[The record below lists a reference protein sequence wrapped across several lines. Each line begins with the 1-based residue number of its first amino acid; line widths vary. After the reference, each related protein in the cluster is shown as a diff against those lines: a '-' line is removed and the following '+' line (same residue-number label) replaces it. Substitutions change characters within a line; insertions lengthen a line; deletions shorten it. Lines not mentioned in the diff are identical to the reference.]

1 MPRDT
6 TKSLPS
12 RPPSSPYPAPLLPS
26 PVIRTP
32 TKEKPTPT
40 KAKSS
45 AQARSK
51 TNASPSRG
59 AAAMF
64 IPKSHGRSTAV
75 EGVQGPPSRTRR
87 TIQSM
92 RLELANR
99 PYPAPAPP
107 VDGLRGKDYALS
119 DITSPDGK
127 NVLNKTLHPEPERK
141 TGVKRFDSIM
151 LIKAPRE
158 TGRT

>member
-12 RPPSSPYPAPLLPS
+12 RPPPAPYPARRPLPET
-26 PVIRTP
+26 RTP
-32 TKEKPTPT
+32 TKEQATPT
-40 KAKSS
+40 KPKSS

-59 AAAMF
+59 AAALF
-64 IPKSHGRSTAV
+64 IPKSHGRGAAV
-75 EGVQGPPSRTRR
+75 EGVQGSPSRTRR

-99 PYPAPAPP
+99 PFPAPAPP
-107 VDGLRGKDYALS
+107 VEGLRGKDYTPS

-127 NVLNKTLHPEPERK
+127 KVLKKTLRPEPKCK
-141 TGVKRFDSIM
+141 TALKRFDSIM
-151 LIKAPRE
+151 IMEAPRE
-158 TGRT
+158 KGRA